1 MPYSELNDYAP
12 PFWLHNAHAQT
23 IWPSLFRK
31 VKQPR
36 FQPFR
41 LETHDD
47 DFIDLDYIQVQ
58 PGKRSERG
66 LALLSHGLE
75 GNSRRHYML
84 GMAQAMSTLGLDVY
98 SRNFR
103 DCSGQP
109 NRRPYMYHSGET
121 GDLHRSVEHAVEQGY
136 KSIFL
141 IGFSMG
147 GNQVLKYLGQGASG
161 GYRPQGQSQEQE
173 QPQSGSVIMSSPIN
187 SPPVVPKAVKAAV
200 CFSVPCDLHGSSI
213 RLARPSNRIY
223 MEYFMCSLRRKI
235 KEKAALFPASINT
248 AGLDRIKTFKA
259 FDDRYTAPLHGFESA
274 EDYWAKAS
282 CLPFLESIQVPSML
296 VNAANDPFLTPS
308 CFPEET
314 ARYHANLFLKVPKH
328 GGHVGFV
335 SGSGSRYWSENTAVK
350 FLRAYL
356 A

>member
-1 MPYSELNDYAP
+1 MPYSEFSDYHP

-23 IWPSLFRK
+23 IWPSLFRR

-36 FQPFR
+36 FTPFR

-47 DFIDLDYIQVQ
+47 DFIDLDLIQAQ
-58 PGKRSERG
+58 QDKRSERG
-66 LALLSHGLE
+66 LVVLSHGLE
-75 GNSRRHYML
+75 GSSRRHYML
-84 GMAQAMSTLGLDVY
+84 GMAQAMLSLGLDVY

-103 DCSGQP
+103 HCSGQP

-121 GDLHRSVEHAVEQGY
+121 SDLHRSVEYAVEQGY
-136 KSIFL
+136 KSIVL

-147 GNQVLKYLGQGASG
+147 GNQVLKYLGQGAQGASG
-161 GYRPQGQSQEQE
+161 RQN
-173 QPQSGSVIMSSPIN
+173 QPNQQLGASGASSPVN
-187 SPPVVPKAVKAAV
+187 PSPSPLVPKEVRAAV
-200 CFSVPCDLHGSSI
+200 CFSVPCNLHDSSM
-213 RLARPSNRIY
+213 RLANPSNRIY
-223 MEYFMCSLRRKI
+223 MEYFMRSLRRKI
-235 KEKAALFPASINT
+235 REKALLYPESLDIT
-248 AGLDRIKTFKA
+248 GLDRIKTFKT

-274 EDYWAKAS
+274 EDYWDKAS

-308 CFPEET
+308 CFPVEV
-314 ARYHANLFLKVPKH
+314 ARYHANLFLKIPKC

-335 SGSGSRYWSENTAVK
+335 PNAGSRYWSESTAVK
-350 FLRAYL
+350 FLRSYL